1 MDPELKTLLEQL
13 ISAIS
18 TPSEFD
24 VDALCLSITGAL
36 MSVYVSILLW
46 WTTRKIGKRQNEIA
60 ERQNEIAEQQTEIQ
74 KQQCEIAEYEIYKE
88 MHRDVYKLYQ
98 YTRLVLPV
106 IYDYFASK
114 TAKDQITKVEDLE
127 KIFCDLANKIA
138 VDEAD
143 FVMRK
148 GKNKEINEAFIFA
161 SLVEF
166 LLGIIPAYVKK
177 DRPEQSDIMALNMAR
192 MQYKTDEDWIKA
204 IAPHAPNDDVLKAT
218 ISQFIEEKNRLFES
232 EDNLLVKI
240 RTLYKNGI
248 NE

>member
-1 MDPELKTLLEQL
+1 MDPELKILLEQL

-18 TPSEFD
+18 TPSESD
-24 VDALCLSITGAL
+24 INALAMSLTGIIMSCL
-36 MSVYVSILLW
+36 VSIILGYITYIL
-46 WTTRKIGKRQNEIA
+46 GKRQNEIA
-60 ERQNEIAEQQTEIQ
+60 EQQAAMQ

>member
-1 MDPELKTLLEQL
+1 MDPELKILLEQL

-18 TPSEFD
+18 TPSESD
-24 VDALCLSITGAL
+24 INALAMSLTGIIMSCLVSMFLGYITYKL
-36 MSVYVSILLW
+36 
-46 WTTRKIGKRQNEIA
+46 GKRQNEIA
-60 ERQNEIAEQQTEIQ
+60 KRQNEITEQQTAIQ

-232 EDNLLVKI
+232 EDNLLIKI

>member
-18 TPSEFD
+18 TPSESD
-24 VDALCLSITGAL
+24 INMLAATIASTV
-36 MSVYVSILLW
+36 MSCCVSVLLGYVTYKFS
-46 WTTRKIGKRQNEIA
+46 K
-60 ERQNEIAEQQTEIQ
+60 RQNEIAEQQAELQ
-74 KQQCEIAEYEIYKE
+74 KRQCEIEEFDIYKE
-88 MHRDVYKLYQ
+88 MHRDVYKLHQ
-98 YTRLVLPV
+98 YSRLVLPA
-106 IYDYFASK
+106 IYDYFASN
-114 TAKDQITKVEDLE
+114 TAKDQAQRVDELE
-127 KIFCDLANKIA
+127 NVFNELANKIA

-161 SLVEF
+161 SLIEF
-166 LLGIIPAYVKK
+166 LLGIVPSYVKK

-192 MQYKTDEDWIKA
+192 MQYKTDEDWINA
-204 IAPHAPNDDVLKAT
+204 IAPYAPNDNVLKAT
-218 ISQFIEEKNRLFES
+218 ISQFIEKKNRLFES

>member
-1 MDPELKTLLEQL
+1 MDPELKILLEQL

-24 VDALCLSITGAL
+24 YVTLSVSITSAL
-36 MSVYVSILLW
+36 LSFCVSVLLGYVTYRL
-46 WTTRKIGKRQNEIA
+46 GKRQN
-60 ERQNEIAEQQTEIQ
+60 QIAEQQAELQKQQIEIQ
-74 KQQCEIAEYEIYKE
+74 KRQCEIEEFDIYKE